1 MVWSGQRRTVRVC
14 PLKKLRI
21 DNPDFFLFLLLLLP
35 IFNLEI
41 WSELSATPL
50 FRIENRAVTRL
61 FSLHVVKLFL
71 PLSAPIGDP
80 SALPPPCSIWKH
92 TFISTV
98 SIFAAAAAAS
108 ACRAA
113 SACLHGHTAS
123 EGRPP
128 SDISPVDLWKLGC
141 NEGWTFLVAR
151 RGKAGTRCMKLT

>member
-14 PLKKLRI
+14 PLKAVRI
-21 DNPDFFLFLLLLLP
+21 ANPDSFVVAHFQSG
-35 IFNLEI
+35 NLERTQSHSPFPHRKPRGNKI
-41 WSELSATPL
+41 VFAACSET
-50 FRIENRAVTRL
+50 
-61 FSLHVVKLFL
+61 FL

-80 SALPPPCSIWKH
+80 SALPPPRSIWKH

-98 SIFAAAAAAS
+98 SIFAAAAA
-108 ACRAA
+108 
-113 SACLHGHTAS
+113 ACLHGHTAS

-151 RGKAGTRCMKLT
+151 RGKAGTRCVKLT

>member
-14 PLKKLRI
+14 PLKAVRI
-21 DNPDFFLFLLLLLP
+21 ANPAFFVVAHFQSG
-35 IFNLEI
+35 NLERTHSHFPFPHRKPRGNKI
-41 WSELSATPL
+41 VFAACSET
-50 FRIENRAVTRL
+50 
-61 FSLHVVKLFL
+61 FL

-80 SALPPPCSIWKH
+80 SALPPPRSIWKH

-98 SIFAAAAAAS
+98 SIFAAAAAAAAS

-128 SDISPVDLWKLGC
+128 SDISPVDLWKLGF

-151 RGKAGTRCMKLT
+151 RGKAGTRCVKLT